1 MMNFLIRQFFP
12 ETWAIEEAQISP
24 NLENYSKGAILNEAV
39 VEKKILPLVR
49 SLNRPD
55 LGVETIASCQ
65 GHFFSQRQLPYVYFH
80 CPISIG
86 SQLAEALY
94 YLSVLEKRTH
104 FHWHLKPVFN
114 SDFEI
119 CFHLNLGTFKIKKSG
134 LFHYRKYWRD
144 PLQEDFSI
152 LTDLCNQFF
161 DNKDKVIPYLCPD
174 RVVS

>member
-1 MMNFLIRQFFP
+1 MNFLIRHFYP
-12 ETWAIEEAQISP
+12 DIWEMEEVKISP
-24 NLENYSKGAILNEAV
+24 DWESYSKGEILNEAL

-55 LGVETIASCQ
+55 IGVKTIASCQ
-65 GHFFSQRQLPYVYFH
+65 GHLFSQRHLPYVYFQ
-80 CPISIG
+80 CPISIA
-86 SQLAEALY
+86 SQLAEALHR
-94 YLSVLEKRTH
+94 LSILESGTH

-114 SDFEI
+114 GDFEI

-161 DNKDKVIPYLCPD
+161 DNKDKVIPCLCPD